1 MELGR
6 LIAPYLL
13 QLWYSIPY
21 SYALSKGRIKGSM
34 QHINLYKRSLVLILS
49 VVLLCSLFTGCAPK
63 TKTISFMVFGEPA
76 ELAAYQTLTSAF
88 QEKHPDIEI
97 NLVHIPS
104 QSDYRTRVAADLAA
118 GTAADVLLFNYR
130 RYAQFAEAGALEP
143 LTAYLQT
150 SQLLKAEDFY
160 PQALEPFRYND
171 QVYCI
176 PQNLSS
182 LVVYYNQDLFTQ
194 AGVAF
199 PEMGWTWNDFLSTAQ
214 ALTRDTN
221 TDGQID
227 QFGLG
232 MEPTLMRLAPF
243 IWQNLGEVAD
253 SDLNPTRLMLDM
265 PENFDTIYF
274 FTELQTLYHVVPNA
288 EQEAAESSES
298 RFLNGTVGMY
308 LNSRRVVPTL
318 RETAAFNWDV
328 ASLPMKEE
336 AASILHADGYCM
348 PSASEEKDAAW
359 TFIEFANSVEGQT
372 IIAATGRTVPS
383 LRSVAE
389 SPAFLNPDQK
399 PASSQVF
406 LDAIPIIRAFP
417 ILPFWA
423 ELEKIADDEIER
435 AYYSQTTVPE
445 AVQAIILRVEDVFV
459 ENAK

>member
-1 MELGR
+1 MDKT
-6 LIAPYLL
+6 ALL
-13 QLWYSIPY
+13 RRM
-21 SYALSKGRIKGSM
+21 LSLTLLLTLFSG
-34 QHINLYKRSLVLILS
+34 LLS
-49 VVLLCSLFTGCAPK
+49 GCAPD

-76 ELAAYQTLTSAF
+76 ELAAYQTLVRAF
-88 QEKHPDIEI
+88 QEEHPEI
-97 NLVHIPS
+97 LVNLVHIPS

-118 GTAADVLLFNYR
+118 NTAADVLLFNYR
-130 RYAQFAEAGALEP
+130 RYAQFADVGALEP
-143 LTAYLQT
+143 LTDYLED
-150 SQLLKAEDFY
+150 SKLLKAEDFY
-160 PQALEPFRYND
+160 PQALDPFRHD
-171 QVYCI
+171 GQVYCI

-199 PEMGWTWNDFLSTAQ
+199 PKTGWTWDDFLGTAQ

-221 TDGQID
+221 GDGQTD

-232 MEPTLMRLAPF
+232 IEPTLMRLAPF

-253 SDLNPTRLMLDM
+253 SNINPTRLMLDM

-274 FTELQTLYHVVPNA
+274 FTELQTMHHVVPNA

-318 RETAAFNWDV
+318 RESAAFNWDV
-328 ASLPMKEE
+328 APLPMKEE

-348 PSASEEKDAAW
+348 PSASKEKTAAW
-359 TFIEFANSVEGQT
+359 IFIEFANSVEGQT

-383 LRSVAE
+383 LKSVAE
-389 SPAFLNPDQK
+389 SPAFLNPGLK

-423 ELEKIADDEIER
+423 ELEKITDDEIER

-445 AVQAIILRVEDVFV
+445 AVQAIILRVEDVFI